1 MRLLPVAGR
10 GPEDVALDAAGRLLT
25 GLEDGWVLRLSAD
38 GETVEVIAETG
49 GRPLGVEVD
58 RDGRIVVCDA
68 ERGLLRIDPDD
79 GRIVDLVAAG
89 DDVGGTPMGLCNNA
103 AIALDGTIYFSDS
116 SQRFALRHWEAD
128 LLEHSGTGRLIRRD
142 PDGSCHELLTGL
154 HFANGVALPTDESF
168 VVVAE
173 TGAYRLTRLWLAG
186 DRAGEVDRMVD
197 NLPGFPD
204 NISTGSDGLIWIALA
219 SPRSAALDLV
229 SPRHPVLRRA
239 VWALPAVLRPKPVD
253 TVWVQAVNDTGQV
266 VHDLQ
271 AKLTGL
277 TMVTGVREHD
287 GTVWL
292 GNLHGDA
299 IGVVTLP

>member
-1 MRLLPVAGR
+1 M
-10 GPEDVALDAAGRLLT
+10 
-25 GLEDGWVLRLSAD
+25 LRLSAD
-38 GETVEVIAETG
+38 GETVEVIADTG
-49 GRPLGVEVD
+49 GRPLGIEVD
-58 RDGRIVVCDA
+58 HDATIVVCDA
-68 ERGLLRIDPDD
+68 ERGLLRIHPED

-89 DDVGGTPMGLCNNA
+89 DDVDGTPLRVCNNA

-116 SQRFALRHWEAD
+116 TQRFPLKHWEAD

-142 PDGSCHELLTGL
+142 PAGACHELLTGL
-154 HFANGVALPTDESF
+154 HFANGVALAPGESF

-186 DRAGEVDRMVD
+186 DRAGQVDALVD

-204 NISTGSDGLIWIALA
+204 NVSTGSDGLIWIALA
-219 SPRSAALDLV
+219 APRSALLDLV
-229 SPRHPVLRRA
+229 SRRPPVLRRA
-239 VWALPAVLRPKPVD
+239 VWALPDVLRPKPAD
-253 TVWVQAVNDTGQV
+253 TVWVQAVDGTGAV

-271 AKLTGL
+271 ARLTGL

-292 GNLHGDA
+292 GTLHGDA
-299 IGVVTLP
+299 IGAFDLPGRG